1 MNGGMMAND
10 EATPTDRDTKD
21 VEMTILKKVMDELR
35 KLDAGRSRRRVMRYI
50 NERLEDERRISEGL
64 PPAEET

>member
-1 MNGGMMAND
+1 MAND